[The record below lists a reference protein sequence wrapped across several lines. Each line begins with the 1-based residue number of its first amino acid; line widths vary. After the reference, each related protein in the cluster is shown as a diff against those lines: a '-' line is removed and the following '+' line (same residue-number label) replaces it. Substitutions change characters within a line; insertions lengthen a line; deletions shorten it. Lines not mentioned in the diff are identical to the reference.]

1 MIAADTSVLLRY
13 LLHDDEVQAARAD
26 AVFDAA
32 ETVLVTDV
40 VLVETVWTLSG
51 RKYRLTKPELV
62 AVLERLFSEPNIR
75 FEDDRV
81 VWRALQ
87 AYRSTASVE
96 EGGAGLAKGAGFA
109 DALIVYKA
117 LKTASEAREALNAV
131 YTFDA
136 ATESMAGGG
145 GLGSVLFAPR
155 WSGFPFAG
163 STGAL
168 LAGRLASAPKSC
180 RQVTPTT
187 S

>member
-1 MIAADTSVLLRY
+1 MIAVDTSVLLRY

-26 AVFDAA
+26 AVFDTA

-51 RKYRLTKPELV
+51 RKYRLTKPDLV

-87 AYRSTASVE
+87 AYRGAASAE
-96 EGGAGLAKGAGFA
+96 EGEAGSASGAGFA

-136 ATESMAGGG
+136 AMQRLRHT
-145 GLGSVLFAPR
+145 AP
-155 WSGFPFAG
+155 P
-163 STGAL
+163 
-168 LAGRLASAPKSC
+168 
-180 RQVTPTT
+180 
-187 S
+187 

>member
-1 MIAADTSVLLRY
+1 MVTIDTSVLLRY
-13 LLHDDEVQAARAD
+13 LLHDDEAQATRAD
-26 AVFDAA
+26 AVFDTA

-87 AYRSTASVE
+87 AYRGAASAE
-96 EGGAGLAKGAGFA
+96 EGEAGLANGAGFA

-136 ATESMAGGG
+136 AMQRLRHA
-145 GLGSVLFAPR
+145 AP
-155 WSGFPFAG
+155 P
-163 STGAL
+163 
-168 LAGRLASAPKSC
+168 
-180 RQVTPTT
+180 
-187 S
+187 